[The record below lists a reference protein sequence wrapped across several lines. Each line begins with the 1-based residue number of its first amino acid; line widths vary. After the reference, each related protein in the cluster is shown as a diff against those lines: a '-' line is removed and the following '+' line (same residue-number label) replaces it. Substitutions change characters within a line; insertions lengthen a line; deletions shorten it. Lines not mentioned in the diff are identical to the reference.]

1 MYEKKKYKTT
11 DKNMSTLLK
20 FTAVVHKRIY
30 VMLKSGFLGNN
41 CMKYAENEMKNQVD
55 EKNNK
60 N

>member
-20 FTAVVHKRIY
+20 FTAVVHKRIS

-41 CMKYAENEMKNQVD
+41 CMKYAENEMKN
-55 EKNNK
+55 
-60 N
+60 